1 MNELSSPYIDTVL
14 YSKVCIKPYQ
24 INNDL
29 YLNLKN
35 NLKKNKEKRCNEYGY
50 ITKIYKILDFSDGEV
65 IPENFDA
72 SVIYNVS
79 FSCRLCK
86 PKLSQKIICKIA
98 FINKLFIKTI
108 NGPIISVTL
117 VKSEDVSNNFTINNL
132 NEIIY
137 KKNNNI
143 LKPDDYVTLLI
154 KGIKYESKDQ
164 KIIITSS
171 LEDIPNEED
180 IKKYFDENFES
191 EKIEEIENEIE
202 EVSESESENEDNNKT
217 LKNDNYMNL

>member
-1 MNELSSPYIDTVL
+1 MNQLETPYIDTNL

-72 SVIYNVS
+72 SVIYKVS
-79 FSCRLCK
+79 FHCRLCK
-86 PKLSQKIICKIA
+86 PKLNQKIICKVA
-98 FINKLFIKTI
+98 FINKLFIKSI

-117 VKSEDVSNNFTINNL
+117 VKSEDISNNFTINNL
-132 NEIIY
+132 NEIEH
-137 KKNNNI
+137 KKTKNK
-143 LKPDDYVTLLI
+143 LKPNDHITLI
-154 KGIKYESKDQ
+154 VKGIKFDSNEE
-164 KIIITSS
+164 KIIITSY
-171 LEDIPNEED
+171 LEDIPSED
-180 IKKYFDENFES
+180 EIKQYFDENFES
-191 EKIEEIENEIE
+191 EKIEEMNNEIQ
-202 EVSESESENEDNNKT
+202 EVSENEDDDNNDY
-217 LKNDNYMNL
+217 KNENYMNL

>member
-1 MNELSSPYIDTVL
+1 MSELSTPYIDSVL

-24 INNDL
+24 LNNDL

-35 NLKKNKEKRCNEYGY
+35 NLKKNKEKKCNEYGY

-72 SVIYNVS
+72 SVIYKVS
-79 FSCRLCK
+79 FSCRLCI
-86 PKLSQKIICKIA
+86 PKLNQKIICKIA

-117 VKSEDVSNNFTINNL
+117 VKPGDVSNKFNINNL
-132 NEIIY
+132 NEIEY
-137 KKNNNI
+137 TKTNEK
-143 LKPDDYVTLLI
+143 LKPNDHVILVV
-154 KGIKYESKDQ
+154 KGIKFESRDQ
-164 KIIITSS
+164 KIVITSY
-171 LEDIPNEED
+171 LEDIPTEED

-191 EKIEEIENEIE
+191 EKVEEINNEIE
-202 EVSESESENEDNNKT
+202 EITESDDDVDN

>member
-1 MNELSSPYIDTVL
+1 MSELSTPYIDSVL

-24 INNDL
+24 LNNDL

-35 NLKKNKEKRCNEYGY
+35 NLKKNKEKKCNEYGY

-72 SVIYNVS
+72 SVIYKVS
-79 FSCRLCK
+79 FSCRLCI
-86 PKLSQKIICKIA
+86 PKLNQKIICKIA

-117 VKSEDVSNNFTINNL
+117 VKSGDVSNKFNINNL
-132 NEIIY
+132 NEIEY
-137 KKNNNI
+137 TKTNEK
-143 LKPDDYVTLLI
+143 LKPNDHVILVV
-154 KGIKYESKDQ
+154 KGIKFEARDQ
-164 KIIITSS
+164 KIVITSY
-171 LEDIPNEED
+171 LEDIPTEED

-191 EKIEEIENEIE
+191 EKVEEINNEIE
-202 EVSESESENEDNNKT
+202 EITESDDDVDN